1 MKKLLLTFALAAA
14 CTAGV
19 SAQSYLLDNPANKGY
34 FGIRASG
41 EVSCPGKVGDDHKV
55 SLFKN
60 GGGFEVGAIYNLP
73 VVANFYFE
81 PGLKLYYNTY
91 GFKDAEIQ
99 ILDKV
104 SDGASVRKFGMRVPF
119 NFGYH
124 FDFTP
129 EWKVYVFTG
138 PELEI
143 GFTAKDH
150 FNVKNGD
157 DVSFDAYDQEG
168 FPLHRFDC
176 LWGFGAGVSYNRV
189 YFGVSGAV
197 GLCNMADNDTDV
209 TFHENRVSFTLGYN
223 F

>member
-1 MKKLLLTFALAAA
+1 MALAFVAA
-14 CTAGV
+14 TATGV

-41 EVSCPGKVGDDHKV
+41 EVSCPGKVEGFEM
-55 SLFKN
+55 FKN
-60 GGGFEVGAIYNLP
+60 GGGFEVGAIYNVP
-73 VVANFYFE
+73 VVANFYIE

-91 GFKDAEIQ
+91 GIKSIKGFYEKE
-99 ILDKV
+99 LT
-104 SDGASVRKFGMRVPF
+104 DGSVRKFGMRVPV

-129 EWKVYVFTG
+129 ECKVYVFTG

-150 FNVKNGD
+150 YNLKGVGSASMN
-157 DVSFDAYDQEG
+157 AYDKEG
-168 FPLHRFDC
+168 IPLNRVDC
-176 LWGFGAGVSYNRV
+176 LWDFGVGVSYNQF
-189 YFGVSGAV
+189 YLGVSGAV
-197 GLCNMADNDTDV
+197 GMCDMFDSEAGV
-209 TFHENRVSFTLGYN
+209 SFKENRASFTLGYN